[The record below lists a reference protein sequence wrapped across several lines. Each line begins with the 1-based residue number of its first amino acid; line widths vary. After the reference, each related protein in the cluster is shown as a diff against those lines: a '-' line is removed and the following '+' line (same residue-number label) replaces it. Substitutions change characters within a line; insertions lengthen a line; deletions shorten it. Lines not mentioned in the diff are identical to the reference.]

1 MEMRI
6 GETFEFKGKSY
17 VAREGEGCKGCAFLN
32 EDCNAWIH
40 TDFIGKCSPS
50 ERTDHKSVIFVE
62 VDEDRK
68 DKSSSIKEGSR
79 KETKSILEEA
89 IEIVNGSRRTDYG
102 DPVES
107 FKRIAQMANLMSN
120 SNDFTPVKCCIVLM
134 ATKLTRESN
143 AHKRDNIV
151 DLAGYGYILQLL
163 EEDKENG

>member
-1 MEMRI
+1 MERKI
-6 GETFEFKGKSY
+6 GETFEFEGKTY
-17 VAREGEGCKGCAFLN
+17 VTHAGEGCEGCAFKY
-32 EDCNAWIH
+32 EDCSTGKLSNC
-40 TDFIGKCSPS
+40 IGECCPS
-50 ERTDHKSVIFVE
+50 LRKDHKSVIFVQ
-62 VDEDRK
+62 VD
-68 DKSSSIKEGSR
+68 KEGKEVIPAIEEDSR

-89 IEIVNGSRRTDYG
+89 IEIVNGSRKTDYG

-163 EEDKENG
+163 EEDKENE

>member
-1 MEMRI
+1 MERKI
-6 GETFEFKGKSY
+6 GETFEFEGKTY
-17 VAREGEGCKGCAFLN
+17 VARVGEGCEGCAFKY
-32 EDCNAWIH
+32 EDCSVGKLSNC
-40 TDFIGKCSPS
+40 IGECCPS
-50 ERTDHKSVIFVE
+50 LRKDHKSVIFVE
-62 VDEDRK
+62 VEERK
-68 DKSSSIKEGSR
+68 DKSSSIEEGSR

-89 IEIVNGSRRTDYG
+89 IEIVNGSRKTDYG

-151 DLAGYGYILQLL
+151 DLAGYGHILQLL
-163 EEDKENG
+163 EEDKENE

>member
-1 MEMRI
+1 MERKI
-6 GETFEFKGKSY
+6 GETFEFEGKTY
-17 VAREGEGCKGCAFLN
+17 VTQEGEGCKNCAFED
-32 EDCNAWIH
+32 EDC
-40 TDFIGKCSPS
+40 CSVIRSKFTGECAPTL
-50 ERTDHKSVIFVE
+50 RTDHKPVIFVE
-62 VDEDRK
+62 VDEEEK
-68 DKSSSIKEGSR
+68 DKSSSIEEDSR

-120 SNDFTPVKCCIVLM
+120 SNDFTPIKCCIVLM
-134 ATKLTRESN
+134 ATKLTRESKV
-143 AHKRDNIV
+143 HKRDNLV

>member
-1 MEMRI
+1 MERKI
-6 GETFEFKGKSY
+6 GETFEFEGKTY
-17 VAREGEGCKGCAFLN
+17 VAREGEGCEGCAFKY
-32 EDCNAWIH
+32 EDCSVGKLSNC
-40 TDFIGKCSPS
+40 IGECCPS
-50 ERTDHKSVIFVE
+50 LRKDHKSVIFVQ
-62 VDEDRK
+62 VD
-68 DKSSSIKEGSR
+68 KEGKEVIPAIEEGKR

-89 IEIVNGSRRTDYG
+89 IEIVNGSRKTDYG

-151 DLAGYGYILQLL
+151 DLAGYGYIVQVL

>member
-1 MEMRI
+1 MERKI
-6 GETFEFKGKSY
+6 GETFEFEGKTY
-17 VAREGEGCKGCAFLN
+17 ATRVGKGCKKCAFIDAN
-32 EDCNAWIH
+32 CIKEMHSYIVGEC
-40 TDFIGKCSPS
+40 CQS
-50 ERTDHKSVIFVE
+50 ERTDHKPVIFVE
-62 VDEDRK
+62 VEEGK
-68 DKSSSIKEGSR
+68 DKSSSIEEDNR

-89 IEIVNGSRRTDYG
+89 IEIVNGSRKTDYG

-163 EEDKENG
+163 EEDKENE

>member
-1 MEMRI
+1 MERKI
-6 GETFEFKGKSY
+6 GETFEFEGKTY
-17 VAREGEGCKGCAFLN
+17 VTHAGEGCEGCAFKY
-32 EDCNAWIH
+32 EDCSVGKLSNC
-40 TDFIGKCSPS
+40 IGECCPS
-50 ERTDHKSVIFVE
+50 LRKDHKSVIFVE
-62 VDEDRK
+62 VEERK
-68 DKSSSIKEGSR
+68 DKSSSIEEGSR

-89 IEIVNGSRRTDYG
+89 IEIVNGSRKTDYG

-163 EEDKENG
+163 EEDKGNE

>member
-1 MEMRI
+1 MERKI
-6 GETFEFKGKSY
+6 GETFEFEGKTY
-17 VAREGEGCKGCAFLN
+17 ATRVGKGCKKCAFIDAN
-32 EDCNAWIH
+32 CTTKVYFNVVGEC
-40 TDFIGKCSPS
+40 CQS
-50 ERTDHKSVIFVE
+50 ERTDHKPVIFVE
-62 VDEDRK
+62 VEEEK
-68 DKSSSIKEGSR
+68 DKSSSIEEGSR

>member
-1 MEMRI
+1 MERKI
-6 GETFEFKGKSY
+6 GETFEFEGKTY
-17 VAREGEGCKGCAFLN
+17 ATRVGKGCKKCAFIDAN
-32 EDCNAWIH
+32 CTSKVHFDV
-40 TDFIGKCSPS
+40 IGECCQS
-50 ERTDHKSVIFVE
+50 ERTDHKPVIFVE
-62 VDEDRK
+62 VEEGK
-68 DKSSSIKEGSR
+68 DKSSSIEEGSR

-89 IEIVNGSRRTDYG
+89 IEIVNGSRKTDYG

>member
-1 MEMRI
+1 MERKI
-6 GETFEFKGKSY
+6 GEIFEFEGKTY
-17 VAREGEGCKGCAFLN
+17 VTYAGEGCEGCAFKY
-32 EDCNAWIH
+32 EDCSVGKLSNC
-40 TDFIGKCSPS
+40 IGECCPS
-50 ERTDHKSVIFVE
+50 SRKDHKSVIFVE
-62 VDEDRK
+62 VEERK
-68 DKSSSIKEGSR
+68 DKSSSIEEGSR

-89 IEIVNGSRRTDYG
+89 IEIVNGSRKTDYG

-163 EEDKENG
+163 EEDKENE

>member
-1 MEMRI
+1 MERKI
-6 GETFEFKGKSY
+6 GETFEFKRKSY
-17 VAREGEGCKGCAFLN
+17 VAREGEGCKGCAFLS
-32 EDCNAWIH
+32 EDCNSRIH

-50 ERTDHKSVIFVE
+50 VRTDHKSVIFVE
-62 VDEDRK
+62 VDEEVEDG
-68 DKSSSIKEGSR
+68 SPAIEESSR

-163 EEDKENG
+163 EEDKENE

>member
-6 GETFEFKGKSY
+6 GETFEFKAKSY
-17 VAREGEGCKGCAFLN
+17 VVREGEGCKGCAFLN
-32 EDCNAWIH
+32 GHCNARRY

-50 ERTDHKSVIFVE
+50 ERTDHNSVIFVQ
-62 VDEDRK
+62 VD
-68 DKSSSIKEGSR
+68 KEGKEVIPAIEEDSR

-89 IEIVNGSRRTDYG
+89 IEILNGSRQCDYG

-120 SNDFTPVKCCIVLM
+120 SNDFTPIKCCIVLM
-134 ATKLTRESN
+134 ATKLTRESKV
-143 AHKRDNIV
+143 HKRDNLV
-151 DLAGYGYILQLL
+151 DLAGYGCIKQLL

>member
-1 MEMRI
+1 M
-6 GETFEFKGKSY
+6 S
-17 VAREGEGCKGCAFLN
+17 
-32 EDCNAWIH
+32 EDCNARIH
-40 TDFIGKCSPS
+40 TDFIGKCPPS

-62 VDEDRK
+62 VEEEK
-68 DKSSSIKEGSR
+68 GKSSSIEEGSR

-89 IEIVNGSRRTDYG
+89 IEILNGSRQCDYG

-134 ATKLTRESN
+134 ATKLTRESKV
-143 AHKRDNIV
+143 HKRDNLV
-151 DLAGYGYILQLL
+151 DLAGYGCIKQLL

>member
-17 VAREGEGCKGCAFLN
+17 VAREGEGCKGCAFLS
-32 EDCNAWIH
+32 EDCNSRIH

-50 ERTDHKSVIFVE
+50 ERTDHKSAIFVE
-62 VDEDRK
+62 VN
-68 DKSSSIKEGSR
+68 KEGEDGSLAIEEESR

-89 IEIVNGSRRTDYG
+89 IEILNGSRQCDYG

-120 SNDFTPVKCCIVLM
+120 SNDFTPIKCCIVLM
-134 ATKLTRESN
+134 ATKLTRESKV
-143 AHKRDNIV
+143 HKRDNLV
-151 DLAGYGYILQLL
+151 DLAGYGCIKQLL
-163 EEDKENG
+163 EEDKENE